1 MFIMSG
7 IFSDSESRIYVALAG
22 KGKDGGTVEKLKWK
36 IKDGSKE
43 FYNDTIGPVKIT
55 GVSFRESKDPNFKNR
70 YEIIVSPAGGG
81 KNVVVQLS
89 EGSGY
94 TNSVLNTLS
103 TYPKGKLVKLR
114 CSFGNNE
121 RDPKNPY
128 YNVYVLDVAANDEWM
143 KPPIPKNEIPEVKY
157 VKVGDKEVGDD
168 VARKQYF
175 RKLAESIN
183 ARLQAGNAVENAMAE
198 TPPLT
203 QVVYDQTPKA
213 PKKASFDDIPD
224 SSGDDDLPF

>member
-1 MFIMSG
+1 
-7 IFSDSESRIYVALAG
+7 
-22 KGKDGGTVEKLKWK
+22 
-36 IKDGSKE
+36 
-43 FYNDTIGPVKIT
+43 
-55 GVSFRESKDPNFKNR
+55 
-70 YEIIVSPAGGG
+70 
-81 KNVVVQLS
+81 
-89 EGSGY
+89 
-94 TNSVLNTLS
+94 
-103 TYPKGKLVKLR
+103 LR